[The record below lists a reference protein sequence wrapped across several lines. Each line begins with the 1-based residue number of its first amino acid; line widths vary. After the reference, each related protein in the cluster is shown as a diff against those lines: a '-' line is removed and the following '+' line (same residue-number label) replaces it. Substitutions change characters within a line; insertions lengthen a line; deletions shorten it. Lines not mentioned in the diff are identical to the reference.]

1 MQRESGYVMNM
12 PTDARFQGAEIIA
25 FLTEE
30 EGSAS
35 IPESMRE
42 ELRDIV
48 AMILAFEDYTEL
60 EGFFLRTIHR
70 TLS

>member
-1 MQRESGYVMNM
+1 MQKESGYIMNM
-12 PTDARFQGAEIIA
+12 PTDARFQGTEIIA
-25 FLTEE
+25 FLTK
-30 EGSAS
+30 EGSPS

-60 EGFFLRTIHR
+60 EGFFLRTIHS

>member
-12 PTDARFQGAEIIA
+12 PTDARFQPSEIIA

-30 EGSAS
+30 GSLS

-60 EGFFLRTIHR
+60 EGFFLRAIHS